1 MARSCDSS
9 IRLPGAVLLLTVL
22 LLSSAGGSL
31 YAQHLYWTAANRG
44 PGNSIRRSDL
54 DGSNVVDIVSG
65 LDSDLGGIAVH
76 DETRKIYW
84 VQRDAQ
90 WTRVFRASLDGSDI
104 ELIFM
109 TRERLGIITIDPTA
123 DKLYL
128 AEYGIRR
135 MGLNGDNLEPL
146 AEPQIEDLVLDVV
159 NAMMYWVQDSG
170 PPQWG
175 IDIWRADLEGDGAEI
190 ILHDHFDPCTYSLA
204 VDPFGGKLYWITVD
218 YRTDHAQLLRRVNL
232 DGTGIEELDRAN
244 PGLDDFPAY
253 LDIDRRNQKLY
264 WVSNEDGVFFRANTD
279 GSDVELIHEEHG
291 HGPYGLVLSRSDL
304 SPPSPALFRRGDAN
318 DDGGIDISD
327 AIFTLDSLFLG
338 GPTPSCL
345 GAANANGDNEIDL
358 VDPVFLLNHLFL
370 GGPPPA
376 PPFPGCGMSGLA
388 TDAKLGCE
396 EAACP

>member
-9 IRLPGAVLLLTVL
+9 IRLPGAVSLLTVL

-31 YAQHLYWTAANRG
+31 HAQHLYWTAANRV
-44 PGNSIRRSDL
+44 PGDSIRRSDP
-54 DGSNVVDIVSG
+54 DGSNVADIVTG
-65 LDSDLGGIAVH
+65 LDSRLQGITIDDDAG
-76 DETRKIYW
+76 KIYW
-84 VQRDAQ
+84 VQRDPL
-90 WTRVFRASLDGSDI
+90 WTRVFRASLDGSDT
-104 ELIFM
+104 ELILL
-109 TRERLGIITIDPTA
+109 TPERLGVITIDPTA

-135 MGLNGDNLEPL
+135 MDLNGDNLEPL

-159 NAMMYWVQDSG
+159 NAGMYWVQRSESS
-170 PPQWG
+170 PWG

-232 DGTGIEELDRAN
+232 DGTEIEELARVN
-244 PGLDDFPAY
+244 PGLDDYPAY

-264 WVSNEDGVFFRANTD
+264 WASSEDGVFFRANTD

-291 HGPYGLVLSRSDL
+291 HGPYGLALSRSAPT
-304 SPPSPALFRRGDAN
+304 PPSPALFRRGDAN
-318 DDGGIDISD
+318 DNSVIDISD
-327 AIFTLDSLFLG
+327 AVFTLDSLFLG
-338 GPTPSCL
+338 GPAPSCI
-345 GAANANGDNEIDL
+345 GAANTNGDNEINL
-358 VDPVFLLNHLFL
+358 ADPVFLLNHLFL
-370 GGPPPA
+370 GGPPPTA
-376 PPFPGCGMSGLA
+376 PFPGCGMSGLA